1 MDDVTIAF
9 IFVIF
14 SCGPGWVFYNCLFFQ
29 LPYFQQHQPEG
40 ICLGTFMN
48 LWGSFASVL
57 TFCFYLLD
65 GYIFNFNIDIL
76 TIFMLFI
83 TPISVIVCAFTYSID
98 IEGISWPLYIFSVI
112 AAMIGNMS
120 SQTVYPFLTRY
131 KEQYNIVARSASDIF
146 TVFICFLV
154 LFQNPGSK
162 DIRFSPFIFFL
173 AIGVFFLIFPPS
185 CFLYIYLTGIGL
197 KDEKEDIEQAE
208 SLLLESELE
217 FHDVGRR
224 RSHKSSSSSSSTSI
238 RSRAQSSE
246 SEEDTW
252 FFQSNGVAT
261 KDNLWFYVA
270 FICVQDFFTWGL
282 FSSLAPFA
290 FEKNSSDME
299 QASIYLSYAFILSS
313 MMIVAGS
320 LSTYVFNIPMMLSL
334 VVFIFCAGLLCLSA
348 TSLSLSIFYGR
359 CWALVALYAVG
370 TYLTAHNNTQVF
382 NSISSSIDKE
392 FREEGVKAVGV
403 ATMIACLLGNIVAYI
418 IASFIF
424 KCPVLYTSSS

>member
-1 MDDVTIAF
+1 MDDITIAF

-14 SCGPGWVFYNCLFFQ
+14 ACGPGWVFYNCLFFQ

-98 IEGISWPLYIFSVI
+98 IEGISWPLYIFSVL

-131 KEQYNIVARSASDIF
+131 KEQYNIVARSSSGIF

-173 AIGVFFLIFPPS
+173 AIGVFFLILPPS
-185 CFLYIYLTGIGL
+185 CFLYIYITGIGL
-197 KDEKEDIEQAE
+197 KDEKEDIEQTE

-217 FHDVGRR
+217 
-224 RSHKSSSSSSSTSI
+224 SHEALGSYKTSVKS
-238 RSRAQSSE
+238 RGRAQAEIEMGS
-246 SEEDTW
+246 
-252 FFQSNGVAT
+252 FFQSHVAT
-261 KDNLWFYVA
+261 KDNLWFYVT

-290 FEKNSSDME
+290 FEKNSSDLE
-299 QASIYLSYAFILSS
+299 QASIYLSYASILSS

-320 LSTYVFNIPMMLSL
+320 LSTYVFYIPIVLSL
-334 VVFIFCAGLLCLSA
+334 GVFICCVVLLCLSA
-348 TSLSLSIFYGR
+348 TSISIFYDR
-359 CWALVALYAVG
+359 CWALVVLYAVG
-370 TYLTAHNNTQVF
+370 KYLTEHNNILVF
-382 NSISSSIDKE
+382 NSISSSKDKE

-424 KCPVLYTSSS
+424 KCPVFYTS